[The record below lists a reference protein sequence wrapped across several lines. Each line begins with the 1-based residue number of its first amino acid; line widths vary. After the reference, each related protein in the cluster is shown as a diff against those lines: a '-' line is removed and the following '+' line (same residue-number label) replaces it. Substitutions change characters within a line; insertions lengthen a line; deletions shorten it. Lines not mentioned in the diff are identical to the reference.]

1 MRYLRE
7 AAAPDFPL
15 WTWSSTR
22 GLSRDGLGV
31 QTNTQ
36 PAAHAMSFIAEIPGP
51 GVFVFQD
58 AEPVLEEHTSVRAI
72 KERALE
78 AKPEQ
83 TVVLTG
89 STISVPD
96 ELKGLALLWKLEPP
110 SEAEV
115 HRLVTETIEELRARQ
130 VATVDLP
137 SERIRELEESL
148 RGLSLLEGHRL
159 ILRAALEDGRLDSED
174 LPHVREAKAG
184 LLAEDGILSLVP
196 TEEGGLDRVG
206 GLDHLKEW
214 LAVRGRGFTP
224 AARDYGLDAPRGVLL
239 IGVPGCGKSLVAKT
253 LARSWG
259 MPLVSLDPG
268 AIFGSFVGESEERLR
283 RTLRAI
289 ESMSPVVVWVDEIE
303 KGFAASAS
311 ARDGG
316 VGQRVLGGFL
326 SWLQERRG
334 HVFLVATCNDVES
347 LPPELLRRGRFDETF
362 FVDLPGPVERD
373 AILRLHLERRHRDP
387 SSFDVAGLVTS
398 TEGFSGAE
406 LEGLIVGALYRAFAA
421 EKELDDGFLR
431 EEADHTAPLSRTR
444 AEDIVLLR
452 AWSEGRAV
460 AAGTGSPATG

>member
-1 MRYLRE
+1 VMTASPGALVGDC
-7 AAAPDFPL
+7 AIGPG
-15 WTWSSTR
+15 
-22 GLSRDGLGV
+22 GL
-31 QTNTQ
+31 
-36 PAAHAMSFIAEIPGP
+36 AAHCRIGRGRATIVADG
-51 GVFVFQD
+51 
-58 AEPVLEEHTSVRAI
+58 EEHEAPAGTFCRYAPSTTRTVRNKSDAM
-72 KERALE
+72 
-78 AKPEQ
+78 
-83 TVVLTG
+83 
-89 STISVPD
+89 
-96 ELKGLALLWKLEPP
+96 
-110 SEAEV
+110 
-115 HRLVTETIEELRARQ
+115 
-130 VATVDLP
+130 
-137 SERIRELEESL
+137 IR
-148 RGLSLLEGHRL
+148 
-159 ILRAALEDGRLDSED
+159 
-174 LPHVREAKAG
+174 
-184 LLAEDGILSLVP
+184 
-196 TEEGGLDRVG
+196 
-206 GLDHLKEW
+206 
-214 LAVRGRGFTP
+214 
-224 AARDYGLDAPRGVLL
+224 VLL

-326 SWLQERRG
+326 SWLQERHG
-334 HVFLVATCNDVES
+334 QVFLVATCNDVES

-387 SSFDVAGLVTS
+387 SSFDVAGLVTR

-406 LEGLIVGALYRAFAA
+406 LEGVIVGALYRAFAA
-421 EKELDDGFLR
+421 EKELDDRFLR
-431 EEADHTAPLSRTR
+431 EEADQTAPLSRTR
-444 AEDIVLLR
+444 AEDIVRLR